1 VLIGELS
8 GMMLAAV
15 IVGTM
20 LLLLGLGVWIG
31 LALIGVAFVA
41 MLTGSNR
48 MPGDAMATTIFGS
61 LSSWTL
67 TSLPLFIW
75 MGEILFRSK
84 ISDLMFKGLAPW
96 LGPLPG
102 RLMQVNVAGSAIFA
116 AISGSSAATCA
127 TIGKITIPEL
137 QKRNYPEQMI
147 IGSLAGAG
155 TLGLLIPPSIIMI
168 VYAVTA
174 DVSINQLFIAGV
186 VPGLSLALLFMA
198 YVGAWSIFN
207 RDRIPPN
214 DLRMSL
220 LEKIRL
226 SKGILPA
233 VFLIVAVLG
242 SIYGGFATATESA
255 AVGVLGALVLA
266 IAYGGFGWRTFFET
280 IMGAMKTTTM
290 IMLILAGSS
299 FLTIAMGFTGIPR
312 DLATWVG
319 SLGLSQWQLLFV
331 LTLVFI
337 ALGCVLDGISMVV
350 LTMAV
355 LLPVVKTAGLDLIWF
370 GIYLVLVVEMAQ
382 ITPPVGFN
390 LFVLQNLTRKDIGYV
405 AKASLPFFLILVL
418 LLVLIYQFPAI
429 VNWLPA
435 QMARLNFPIRVK

>member
-1 VLIGELS
+1 MLIGEVS
-8 GMMLAAV
+8 GLLLAAV

-41 MLTGSNR
+41 MVTGSTR
-48 MPGDAMATTIFGS
+48 LPGDAMATTIFGS

-174 DVSINQLFIAGV
+174 DVSINQMFIAGV
-186 VPGLSLALLFMA
+186 VPGLLLALLFMA
-198 YVGAWSIFN
+198 YVGVWSMFN
-207 RDRIPPN
+207 RDKIPAN
-214 DLRMSL
+214 DLRMNL
-220 LEKIRL
+220 LQKIRA
-226 SKGILPA
+226 STGIFPA
-233 VFLIVAVLG
+233 VLLIVAVLG

-266 IAYGGFGWRTFFET
+266 VAYGGFGWRTFFDT

-312 DLATWVG
+312 DLAAWVG

-355 LLPVVKTAGLDLIWF
+355 LLPLVKTAGLDLIWF

-390 LFVLQNLTRKDIGYV
+390 LFVLQNLTKKDIGYV
-405 AKASLPFFLILVL
+405 AKAAMPFFVILTL
-418 LLVLIYQFPAI
+418 LVVLIYLFPEI
-429 VNWLPA
+429 VGWLPA
-435 QMARLNFPIRVK
+435 QMAR

>member
-435 QMARLNFPIRVK
+435 QMAR

>member
-1 VLIGELS
+1 MLIGELS

-435 QMARLNFPIRVK
+435 QMAR

>member
-1 VLIGELS
+1 MLIADVS
-8 GMMLAAV
+8 GLLLAAI

-41 MLTGSNR
+41 MLTGSTR

-96 LGPLPG
+96 MGPLPG
-102 RLMQVNVAGSAIFA
+102 RLMQVNVVGSAIFA

-137 QKRNYPEQMI
+137 QKRNYPEQMV
-147 IGSLAGAG
+147 IGSLSGAG

-168 VYAVTA
+168 VYGVTA

-186 VPGLSLALLFMA
+186 IPGILLAILFMF
-198 YVGAWSIFN
+198 YVGAWSLLN
-207 RDRIPPN
+207 HDKIPPN
-214 DLRMSL
+214 DVRMNFMEKLRAST
-220 LEKIRL
+220 
-226 SKGILPA
+226 GIIPA
-233 VFLIVAVLG
+233 VLLIMAVLG
-242 SIYGGFATATESA
+242 SIYAGFATATESA

-266 IAYGGFGWRTFFET
+266 LAYGGFGWRTFVET

-312 DLATWVG
+312 DLAAWVG
-319 SLGLSQWQLLFV
+319 SLGLSQWQLLLV

-355 LLPVVKTAGLDLIWF
+355 LLPVVKTAGLDLVWF

-390 LFVLQNLTRKDIGYV
+390 LFVLQNLTKKDIGYV
-405 AKASLPFFLILVL
+405 AKASLPFFFILVL
-418 LLVLIYQFPAI
+418 LVVLIYQFPGI
-429 VNWLPA
+429 VGWLPA
-435 QMARLNFPIRVK
+435 QMNR

>member
-1 VLIGELS
+1 MLIADVS
-8 GMMLAAV
+8 GLLLAAI

-41 MLTGSNR
+41 MLTGSTR

-96 LGPLPG
+96 MGPLPG
-102 RLMQVNVAGSAIFA
+102 RLMQVNVVGSAIFA

-137 QKRNYPEQMI
+137 QKRNYPEQMV
-147 IGSLAGAG
+147 IGSLSGAG

-168 VYAVTA
+168 VYGVTA

-186 VPGLSLALLFMA
+186 IPGILLAILFMF
-198 YVGAWSIFN
+198 YVGAWSLLN
-207 RDRIPPN
+207 HDKIPPN
-214 DLRMSL
+214 DVRMNFMEKLRAST
-220 LEKIRL
+220 
-226 SKGILPA
+226 GIIPA
-233 VFLIVAVLG
+233 VLLIMAVLG
-242 SIYGGFATATESA
+242 SIYAGFATATESA

-266 IAYGGFGWRTFFET
+266 LAYGGFGWRTFVET

-312 DLATWVG
+312 DLAAWVG
-319 SLGLSQWQLLFV
+319 SLGLSQWQLLLV

-355 LLPVVKTAGLDLIWF
+355 LLPVVKTAGLDLVWF

-390 LFVLQNLTRKDIGYV
+390 LFVLQNLTKKDIGYV
-405 AKASLPFFLILVL
+405 AKASFPFFFILVL
-418 LLVLIYQFPAI
+418 LVVLIYQFPGI
-429 VNWLPA
+429 VGWLPA
-435 QMARLNFPIRVK
+435 QMAK

>member
-1 VLIGELS
+1 
-8 GMMLAAV
+8 
-15 IVGTM
+15 
-20 LLLLGLGVWIG
+20 
-31 LALIGVAFVA
+31 
-41 MLTGSNR
+41 
-48 MPGDAMATTIFGS
+48 
-61 LSSWTL
+61 
-67 TSLPLFIW
+67 
-75 MGEILFRSK
+75 
-84 ISDLMFKGLAPW
+84 
-96 LGPLPG
+96 
-102 RLMQVNVAGSAIFA
+102 
-116 AISGSSAATCA
+116 
-127 TIGKITIPEL
+127 
-137 QKRNYPEQMI
+137 
-147 IGSLAGAG
+147 
-155 TLGLLIPPSIIMI
+155 
-168 VYAVTA
+168 
-174 DVSINQLFIAGV
+174 
-186 VPGLSLALLFMA
+186 
-198 YVGAWSIFN
+198 
-207 RDRIPPN
+207 
-214 DLRMSL
+214 
-220 LEKIRL
+220 
-226 SKGILPA
+226 
-233 VFLIVAVLG
+233 
-242 SIYGGFATATESA
+242 
-255 AVGVLGALVLA
+255 
-266 IAYGGFGWRTFFET
+266 
-280 IMGAMKTTTM
+280 MGAMKTTTM

-435 QMARLNFPIRVK
+435 QMAR

>member
-1 VLIGELS
+1 MLIADVS
-8 GMMLAAV
+8 GLLLAAI

-41 MLTGSNR
+41 MLTGSTR

-96 LGPLPG
+96 MGPLPG
-102 RLMQVNVAGSAIFA
+102 RLMQVNVVGSAIFA

-137 QKRNYPEQMI
+137 QKRNYPEQMV
-147 IGSLAGAG
+147 IGSLSGAG

-168 VYAVTA
+168 VYGVTA

-186 VPGLSLALLFMA
+186 IPGILLAILFMF
-198 YVGAWSIFN
+198 YVGAWSLLN
-207 RDRIPPN
+207 HDKIPPN
-214 DLRMSL
+214 DVRMNFMEKLRAST
-220 LEKIRL
+220 
-226 SKGILPA
+226 GIIPA
-233 VFLIVAVLG
+233 VLLIMAVLG
-242 SIYGGFATATESA
+242 SIYAGFATATESA

-266 IAYGGFGWRTFFET
+266 LAYGGFGWRTFVET

-312 DLATWVG
+312 DLAAWVG
-319 SLGLSQWQLLFV
+319 SLGLSQWQLLLV

-355 LLPVVKTAGLDLIWF
+355 LLPVVKTAGLDLVWF

-390 LFVLQNLTRKDIGYV
+390 LFVLQNLTKKDIGYV
-405 AKASLPFFLILVL
+405 AKASLPFFFILVL
-418 LLVLIYQFPAI
+418 LVVLIYQFPGI
-429 VNWLPA
+429 VGWLPA
-435 QMARLNFPIRVK
+435 QMAK

>member
-1 VLIGELS
+1 MLIGDVS
-8 GMMLAAV
+8 GLLLAAI

-20 LLLLGLGVWIG
+20 LLLLGLGIWIG
-31 LALIGVAFVA
+31 LALIGVALVA
-41 MLTGSNR
+41 MLTGSTR

-96 LGPLPG
+96 MGPLPG
-102 RLMQVNVAGSAIFA
+102 RLMQVNVVGSAIFA

-137 QKRNYPEQMI
+137 QKRNYPEQMV
-147 IGSLAGAG
+147 IGSLSGAG

-168 VYAVTA
+168 VYGVTA

-186 VPGLSLALLFMA
+186 IPGILLAILFMF
-198 YVGAWSIFN
+198 YVGAWSLLN
-207 RDRIPPN
+207 HDKIPPN
-214 DLRMSL
+214 DVRMNFMEKLRAST
-220 LEKIRL
+220 
-226 SKGILPA
+226 GIIPA
-233 VFLIVAVLG
+233 VLLIMAVLG
-242 SIYGGFATATESA
+242 SIYAGFATATESA

-266 IAYGGFGWRTFFET
+266 LAYGGFGWRTFVET

-312 DLATWVG
+312 DLAAWVG
-319 SLGLSQWQLLFV
+319 SLGLSQWQLLLV

-355 LLPVVKTAGLDLIWF
+355 LLPVVKTAGLDLVWF

-390 LFVLQNLTRKDIGYV
+390 LFVLQNLTKKDIGYV
-405 AKASLPFFLILVL
+405 AKASLPFFFILVL
-418 LLVLIYQFPAI
+418 LVVLIYQFPGI
-429 VNWLPA
+429 VGWLPA
-435 QMARLNFPIRVK
+435 QMNR